1 MICAMYLRKSRADYE
16 AEARGEGETLAKHRE
31 TLMAVA
37 KARDLTVTD
46 VFAELV
52 SGDTIAERPEMQRLM
67 RAVERGD
74 YDAVLCMDIDRL
86 GRGDG
91 ADQSAI
97 LKTLKYSDTIVI
109 TPYKDY
115 NTRRE
120 MDEEFFEYSQ
130 FIARSEYK
138 RIKRRMWAG
147 RVASVKEGKWIS
159 PKAPFGYRRVRIEP
173 GRGWTLTPEPSEAE
187 AVRSMFAWY
196 ASGECGKNIIARRI
210 NDMGFRTYGGKNF
223 DPSEIRSILTN
234 PVYIGKIRW
243 NYRHQNIE
251 MKDGKEIVTR
261 PRSSECLVSDGL
273 HPAIVDKDIFDAV
286 QRCFTSLG
294 DPCVPFRREMV
305 NPLSGLM
312 HCAEC
317 GRAMHMVPEYK
328 RYGVDATY
336 RCRKTGGC
344 ATTTIDAKYVYDALL
359 LALRQWSTYG
369 DSDGY
374 APDCAAPV
382 NDTLPQI
389 RAVSAQITQLRN
401 QLSKLQDLLET
412 GVYSA
417 DTYVE
422 RSKVIND
429 RIAAASATLAE
440 LRQSQPVD
448 ERAAIIRLKP
458 KIRHLLDTWDD
469 STPAEKN
476 ALLRTIV
483 REIKYKKTR
492 RCFRNEN
499 PAEYLTLTIYP
510 IVD

>member
-46 VFAELV
+46 VFSELV
-52 SGDTIAERPEMQRLM
+52 SGDTIAERPEMQRLL

-173 GRGWTLTPEPSEAE
+173 GHGWTLTPEPSEAE

-196 ASGECGKNIIARRI
+196 ASGECGKNTIARRI

-273 HPAIVDKDIFDAV
+273 HPAIVDKDVFDAV

-344 ATTTIDAKYVYDALL
+344 ATTTIEAKYVYDALL
-359 LALRQWSTYG
+359 FALRQWSTYG

-448 ERAAIIRLKP
+448 EHAAIIRLKP

>member
-196 ASGECGKNIIARRI
+196 ASGECGKNTIARRI

-312 HCAEC
+312 QCAEC

-374 APDCAAPV
+374 TPDCAAPV

>member
-374 APDCAAPV
+374 APDCAAPA

>member
-46 VFAELV
+46 VFSELV
-52 SGDTIAERPEMQRLM
+52 SGDTIAERPEMQRLL

-147 RVASVKEGKWIS
+147 RVASVKEGRWIS
-159 PKAPFGYRRVRIEP
+159 PKAPFGYRRVRIDN
-173 GRGWTLTPEPSEAE
+173 GRAWTLTPEPSEAE

-196 ASGECGKNIIARRI
+196 ASGECGKNTIARRI

-223 DPSEIRSILTN
+223 DPSGIRSMLTN

-243 NYRHQNIE
+243 NYRRQNIE

-261 PRSSECLVSDGL
+261 PRSPECILSDGL
-273 HPAIVDKDIFDAV
+273 HPAIVDKDVFDAV
-286 QRCFTSLG
+286 QQRFTTLG
-294 DPCVPFRREMV
+294 DSHIPFRREMV

-317 GRAMHMVPEYK
+317 GRAMYLRPEYQ
-328 RYGVDATY
+328 RHGVDATY
-336 RCRKTGGC
+336 RCTKAGGC
-344 ATTTIDAKYVYDALL
+344 ATTAIDAKCVYDALL
-359 LALRQWSTYG
+359 FTLRQWSEYG
-369 DSDGY
+369 DSDDY
-374 APDCAAPV
+374 VSDDTASA
-382 NDTLPQI
+382 NNTLPQI

-422 RSKVIND
+422 RSKIIND
-429 RIAAASATLAE
+429 RIAAASATLAD

-448 ERAAIIRLKP
+448 EHAAIVRLKP
-458 KIRHLLDTWDD
+458 QIMHLLDTWDD

-476 ALLRTIV
+476 ALLRAVV

>member
-31 TLMAVA
+31 TLLAVA
-37 KARDLTVTD
+37 KARGLTVTD

-196 ASGECGKNIIARRI
+196 ASGECGKNTIARRI

-429 RIAAASATLAE
+429 RIAAASATLSE

>member
-196 ASGECGKNIIARRI
+196 ASGECGKNTIARRI
-210 NDMGFRTYGGKNF
+210 NDMGFGTYGGKNF

-273 HPAIVDKDIFDAV
+273 HPAIVDKDVFDAV

-344 ATTTIDAKYVYDALL
+344 ATTTIEAKYVYDALL
-359 LALRQWSTYG
+359 FALRQWSTYG

>member
-196 ASGECGKNIIARRI
+196 ASGECGKNTIARRI

-273 HPAIVDKDIFDAV
+273 HPAIVDKDVFDAV

-344 ATTTIDAKYVYDALL
+344 ATTTIEAKYVYDALL
-359 LALRQWSTYG
+359 FALRQWSTYG

-458 KIRHLLDTWDD
+458 KIRYLLDTWDD